1 MKYIGKYLPE
11 YTYEDYKEWKGDWE
25 LIEGIPYAMSRA
37 SKREHQYLAKK
48 ILIQL
53 EEELEN
59 CKKCETYYELDWII
73 SERTTIRPDLMVVC
87 GDFEED
93 FLEFPPSI
101 VFEVLSKSTALKD
114 RNIKSKI
121 YQAHN
126 VKYYCLVNPQN
137 QMIEVF
143 ELKNEVYQLV
153 LETSTENF
161 IFSVHNCKAEIDF
174 SKIWKRK
181 KGA

>member
-11 YTYEDYKEWKGDWE
+11 YTYEDYKRWKGDWE
-25 LIEGIPYAMSRA
+25 LIEGIPYSMSP
-37 SKREHQYLAKK
+37 SPKRKHQFSEKK
-48 ILIQL
+48 IMYQL
-53 EEELEN
+53 EQQLEN
-59 CKKCETYYELDWII
+59 CYECEAYTNLDWIV
-73 SERTTIRPDLMVVC
+73 SERTTIRPDIMVVC

-101 VFEVLSKSTALKD
+101 VFEVLSKSTAKD

-121 YQAHN
+121 YTAHN

-137 QMIEVF
+137 QMVEVF
-143 ELKNEVYQLV
+143 ELKNEEYELV
-153 LETSTENF
+153 LETSTDKF
-161 IFSVHNCKAEIDF
+161 LFSVHNCKAEIDF

-181 KGA
+181 KIE